1 MKAMKQPARMKKQEF
16 IQKVKTGSL
25 PAEKVIAELDA
36 ELNTYER
43 KYNMRSEVFYKLI
56 AGTPLEDSPD
66 FINWAICYRSYFQ
79 AMQSKFSIPEII
91 HNVI

>member
-1 MKAMKQPARMKKQEF
+1 MKQPAGMKKQEF
-16 IQKVKTGSL
+16 IQKIKNGLLSVD
-25 PAEKVIAELDA
+25 KVIADLAA

-66 FINWAICYRSYFQ
+66 FMNWAICYRSYFH
-79 AMQSKFSIPEII
+79 ALQSKFSIPEII
-91 HNVI
+91 HNVL